1 VVEEQEHLV
10 QQDQQLLEEL
20 ILVEAEVEVLVEVL
34 LQYMELAE
42 LVDLV

>member
-1 VVEEQEHLV
+1 MVEEQEHLV